1 MARARN
7 NIARLSFE
15 QRMTVAEML
24 ANGATYDEIR
34 DVVKSDKKLHGRSFL
49 AYQNSEEYQQVLQAM
64 RQSNKRFLKKRIDAF
79 TVAEAQ
85 GVESVV
91 KLTEAILVEQLQE
104 FLSEEPEDSE
114 DSGQANISDMSKA
127 AGILSNLKK
136 SQAEDVKRAAAER
149 EAENQAKIA
158 QLSAT
163 IEAQSERLKNLA
175 GGVDGAAVADAMNKK
190 LGITK

>member
-163 IEAQSERLKNLA
+163 IEAQSERLRNLA